1 MLVFTNARHVKK
13 FERSLY
19 EKSRFGTY
27 CLWCSYKCN
36 KFWFKEAC
44 WVSTMK
50 SLECQPMRHYIL
62 SENISFHTWHKL
74 MSKGF
79 W

>member
-1 MLVFTNARHVKK
+1 
-13 FERSLY
+13 
-19 EKSRFGTY
+19 
-27 CLWCSYKCN
+27 
-36 KFWFKEAC
+36 
-44 WVSTMK
+44 MK

-79 W
+79 